1 MTSDASEVPPR
12 GRSVTLSDI
21 AKVAGVSVATVSRV
35 FSHPSRLSADTV
47 ARVRSIAVDLGYLGN
62 DAARALVTG
71 RFRNLAMLVPD
82 IGNPFYPPLVRS
94 VQNSADRVGYA
105 VFLGDADE
113 RVDRENTLIARL
125 AGQVD
130 GFILAGT
137 RLDEE
142 SLRELSRTRPMVL
155 VNRDVETIS
164 RVLIDV
170 GESLRDAVRHLVRLG
185 HRRIVYVAGP
195 VDSWANQQRLA
206 AATSAAGELAVEL
219 SVVDPGPGNHTFE
232 GGRAA
237 ADPVLDTEATAAVTF
252 DDVIAHGLL
261 TGLRARGIE
270 SPRDFSIIGCDDTLA
285 IGTDPALTTISHSP
299 EDAGAAAVE
308 LLMAVTA
315 GTGAEEPARV
325 LIPTQLIRRQT
336 TAAVPRRT

>member
-1 MTSDASEVPPR
+1 MAPDAPDSSPL
-12 GRSVTLSDI
+12 GRSVTLRDI
-21 AKVAGVSVATVSRV
+21 ATLAGVSVATVSRV
-35 FSHPSRLSADTV
+35 FSHPSRLRADTV

-71 RFRNLAMLVPD
+71 RFRNIAMIVPD
-82 IGNPFYPPLVRS
+82 IGNPFYPPLVRA
-94 VQNSADRVGYA
+94 VQNSADQLGYA

-113 RVDRENTLIARL
+113 RGDREHTLISRL

-137 RLDEE
+137 RLDEKQ
-142 SLRELSRTRPMVL
+142 LRDLSRSRPMVL

-164 RVLIDV
+164 RVLIDA
-170 GESLRDAVRHLVRLG
+170 GESIRDAVRHLGRLG
-185 HRRIVYVAGP
+185 HGRVVYVAGP
-195 VDSWANQQRLA
+195 ADSWANQQRLA
-206 AATSAAGELAVEL
+206 AATGAARELSIEM
-219 SVVDPGPGNHTFE
+219 SVVDPGAGNHTFE

-270 SPRDFSIIGCDDTLA
+270 TPRDFSVIGCDDTLA

-299 EDAGAAAVE
+299 ADAGAAAVK

-315 GTGAEEPARV
+315 DAGTEEPACV

-336 TAAVPRRT
+336 TAAPPRRG